1 MFERID
7 IAESINEG
15 VVEHFY
21 KNLIVHTTT
30 VLVTSGKDMRSRL
43 FTDSLRDVWNQWQEQ
58 KIYM

>member
-43 FTDSLRDVWNQWQEQ
+43 FTDSLRDV
-58 KIYM
+58 